1 MFLIVSSIV
10 DIVLIYP
17 LPLGC
22 VVSPAE
28 LLLVLCCLCCCQPY
42 LCLIIVFNCLFYCR
56 YCLNHIPCGTKCLQ
70 SYCFFFTYTI
80 PLHVFFAKCA
90 QIANKSPFSASCIF
104 RFFFI
109 KPSDL
114 LNRRLRF
121 CFFSCSS
128 VGDLFLG
135 RYLYELYLIRLKQF
149 VGVRLFS
156 SEKNINY

>member
-56 YCLNHIPCGTKCLQ
+56 YCLNISLTAGVCCFPSGIVVGFMLFVLLSTYCLNHIPCGTKRLQ
-70 SYCFFFTYTI
+70 SYYFFFTYTI
-80 PLHVFFAKCA
+80 PLHAFFAKCA
-90 QIANKSPFSASCIF
+90 QIANKPPFSASCVF
-104 RFFFI
+104 RFF
-109 KPSDL
+109 
-114 LNRRLRF
+114 
-121 CFFSCSS
+121 SS
-128 VGDLFLG
+128 NPPT
-135 RYLYELYLIRLKQF
+135 
-149 VGVRLFS
+149 S
-156 SEKNINY
+156 